1 MFSIIPVRL
10 YIYAAVVVAAL
21 AGFWGFGRARYKAGE
36 ANVTAQWTAQREA
49 DKTAA
54 LTVAANNAKET
65 QRRITKQKE
74 NDDAQAAQIARSNAD
89 LAAAG
94 AAANRLRQQADS
106 YRTAIRRATG
116 NPATGTSSTPT
127 GNAVDVFADLFGRAD
142 KTAGELGAALD
153 RSYAAGL
160 RCERDYDALSK

>member
-1 MFSIIPVRL
+1 MFSIIPARL

-21 AGFWGFGRARYKAGE
+21 AGLWGFGHSRYKAGE
-36 ANVTAQWTAQREA
+36 ANVIAQWTAQREA
-49 DKTAA
+49 DKTTA

-89 LAAAG
+89 LVAAG
-94 AAANRLRQQADS
+94 AAADRLRQQSDS
-106 YRTAIRRATG
+106 YRTAVRRAAG
-116 NPATGTSSTPT
+116 NPPTGTSSTPAS
-127 GNAVDVFADLFGRAD
+127 NAVDVFADLFGRAD

-153 RSYAAGL
+153 RSYAAGV
-160 RCERDYDALSK
+160 RCARDYDALSQ